1 MRRRAALAFTLS
13 LLLCAVGAGMLTAPA
28 GAGPS
33 DPTIA
38 FGAYAKPRSGQTNQQ
53 AVTSLEGSIGRQLA
67 LVRVF
72 DLWDQPFPDPYT
84 TWLRDTGHTLVLSV
98 KAKRTNGSVIAW
110 RAIADA
116 APGSALHAQTV
127 SWATRVRDFGAPLH
141 FTFHHEPE
149 ASTNLNNGVDADF
162 IAAWRKVITVFRDQG
177 VTNAR
182 FTWIMTANSFQ
193 LPDTDRRKARKW
205 YPGDGYVDYLGAD
218 VYNWYNCRSGINNA
232 WKPLGQLIEAFRQ
245 FGLAHPTERMMLAE
259 WASYEDPAT
268 PNRKAQWID
277 GARALFKSP
286 GYGQFDAILYFN
298 SHDQTAPTCRWW
310 VDTSQ
315 SSLTSFAAMATDP
328 FYGKAP

>member
-1 MRRRAALAFTLS
+1 MRRRTALAGTLS
-13 LLLCAVGAGMLTAPA
+13 LLLCVGVGLLAAPA

-38 FGAYAKPRSGQTNQQ
+38 LGAYANPRSGQTNQQ
-53 AVTSLEGSIGRQLA
+53 AVTSLESSIGRQLA

-72 DLWDQPFPDPYT
+72 DLWDQPFPDSYT

-98 KAKRTNGSVIAW
+98 KAKRQNGTVIAW

-116 APGSALHAQTV
+116 TPGSTLHSQLV
-127 SWATRVRDFGAPLH
+127 SWATRVKNFGAPLH

-149 ASTNLNNGVDADF
+149 ASSNLNHGAAADF
-162 IAAWRKVITVFRDQG
+162 IAAWRKVVTVFREQG

-193 LPDTDRRKARKW
+193 VPDSDRRKAWRW
-205 YPGDGYVDYLGAD
+205 YPGDDYVGYLGAD
-218 VYNWYNCRSGINNA
+218 AYNWYNCRPGVNTP
-232 WKPLGQLIEAFRQ
+232 WKSLGQLIEGFRQ
-245 FGLAHPTERMMLAE
+245 FGLAHPGERLLIAE
-259 WASYEDPAT
+259 WASYEDPAI

-277 GARALFKSP
+277 AVRALFKSP
-286 GYGQFDAILYFN
+286 GYGQFDAVLYFN
-298 SHDQTAPTCRWW
+298 SQDQTAPACRWW

-315 SSLTSFAAMATDP
+315 SSLSSFAAMATDP
-328 FYGKAP
+328 FYARAP